1 MTAAADTKIEFSEIL
16 GRRVRLGS
24 WEDQKVSTYRKIKAA
39 VAEGNWDH
47 AAELADYFTD
57 EANVCFSL
65 YRQWINDLNGFLK
78 ERGCGPEELA
88 DVNAAIIDKIA
99 LPDGSPWNPHRHWD
113 SYKRQQRELLAHI
126 HRAQAEEAEAALD
139 RMKETWRQT
148 HDRDV
153 DHTYGLM
160 SEIQERHG
168 SQGIVDMFQKL
179 LVPLFAWRY
188 EKFDIDRHP
197 WDEGLEALMLVA
209 CEAMRGHLVG
219 PERTGDFEL
228 EETDDR
234 FILRFDPCG
243 SGQRTIRGDWIE
255 NTPARM
261 QPPYNWGVSQE
272 EASWNH
278 FQKGVCLY
286 CAHCIILMEE
296 MPMDRFGYPVRVV
309 DPPVYPD
316 ANRDPEAR
324 QRCQWQ
330 MFKDPTQVPAEY
342 YERVGRVK
350 PEAFG
355 SSNFDAPEM
364 PDAGALGLPGL
375 G

>member
-1 MTAAADTKIEFSEIL
+1 MTAVADTRIEFSEIL

-24 WEDQKVSTYRKIKAA
+24 WEDQKISTYRKIKAA
-39 VAEGNWDH
+39 VAEGDWDH

-78 ERGCGPEELA
+78 ERGTPPDELA
-88 DVNAAIIDKIA
+88 DINAQIVSKIA
-99 LPDGSPWNPHRHWD
+99 LPDGSPWNAHRHWD

-168 SQGIVDMFQKL
+168 GQGIVDMFQKL

-188 EKFDIDRHP
+188 EKFDIDQHP

-234 FILRFDPCG
+234 FIVRFDPCG

-278 FQKGVCLY
+278 YQKGVCLY

-316 ANRDPEAR
+316 TDRDPEAR

-355 SSNFDAPEM
+355 SSHFDAPEM

>member
-1 MTAAADTKIEFSEIL
+1 MTAATDTRIEFSEIL

-39 VAEGNWDH
+39 VAEGDWDE

-78 ERGCGPEELA
+78 ERGTPAAELA
-88 DVNAAIIDKIA
+88 EINAAIVDKIA

-113 SYKRQQRELLAHI
+113 SYKRQQRDLLAYI
-126 HRAQAEEAEAALD
+126 YRGRADEAGQALD

-160 SEIQERHG
+160 SENQERFG

-188 EKFDIDRHP
+188 EKFDIDKHP

-228 EETDDR
+228 VETDDR
-234 FILRFDPCG
+234 FIVRFDPCG

-261 QPPYNWGVSQE
+261 DPPYNWGVSQE

-316 ANRDPEAR
+316 TNRDPEAR

-350 PEAFG
+350 PEKFG
-355 SSNFDAPEM
+355 SSHFDAPEM

>member
-39 VAEGNWDH
+39 VAAGDWDH

-88 DVNAAIIDKIA
+88 DVNAAIVAKIA

-168 SQGIVDMFQKL
+168 GQGIVDMFQKL

-188 EKFDIDRHP
+188 EKFDVDRHP

-316 ANRDPEAR
+316 VNRDPEAR

-350 PEAFG
+350 PESFG

>member
-1 MTAAADTKIEFSEIL
+1 MPGTRIEFSEVL
-16 GRRVRLGS
+16 GRRVRLGN
-24 WEDQKVSTYRKIKAA
+24 WQDQKISTYRKIQEAIRDA
-39 VAEGNWDH
+39 RWDD

-65 YRQWINDLNGFLK
+65 YRQWINDLRGFLRS
-78 ERGCGPEELA
+78 EGMSEEELSVVDA
-88 DVNAAIIDKIA
+88 DVRSKLT
-99 LPDGSPWNPHRHWD
+99 LPDGREWNAHRHWD
-113 SYKRQQRELLAHI
+113 RYRSEQRALLAHLY
-126 HRAQAEEAEAALD
+126 RQETEAALD
-139 RMKETWRQT
+139 ALATMKETWRQT

-160 SEIQERHG
+160 SAIQERHG
-168 SQGIVDMFQKL
+168 SEGIVAMYDRL
-179 LVPLFAWRY
+179 LLPLFAWRY
-188 EKFDIDRHP
+188 EKFDIDKHP
-197 WDEGLEALMLVA
+197 WDEGLETLVQVA

-228 EETDDR
+228 EETEDA

-255 NTPARM
+255 ETPARM
-261 QPPYNWGVSQE
+261 EPPYNWGVSQE

-278 FQKGVCLY
+278 FTKGICLY

-309 DPPVYPD
+309 DPPIYPD
-316 ANRDPEAR
+316 TDRDPSIR
-324 QRCQWQ
+324 QQCQWT
-330 MFKDPTQVPAEY
+330 MYKDPTAVPEEVY
-342 YERVGRVK
+342 VRVGRTK
-350 PEAFG
+350 PDVFG
-355 SSNFDAPEM
+355 SSNFEAGDM